1 VAIIIF
7 DNQKSRALG
16 ATVVFV
22 QGLATA
28 LFPQFSARFARKMIS
43 KNFDNSSEL
52 MAKPTYLR
60 RLRAIGVGT
69 MAAAGTGLLFQDVS
83 ETDVEPTQTAES
95 ATPEKS
101 RWRK

>member
-1 VAIIIF
+1 MTGEHIAIIVF
-7 DNQKSRALG
+7 DDQKSRALG

-28 LFPQFSARFARKMIS
+28 LFPQFSVRFARKIIS

-52 MAKPTYLR
+52 EAKPTYLR

-69 MAAAGTGLLFQDVS
+69 MAAAGTDLLLQDAS
-83 ETDVEPTQTAES
+83 ETDVESTQTAES
-95 ATPEKS
+95 GDI
-101 RWRK
+101 